1 MTLITLACS
10 HLPAMYLRQTL
21 LAQAKHIVC
30 LAGLAMLLPFIQDI
44 VGLVGAL
51 ELYPLTVFLPI
62 QMHIKQAGVLPWT
75 SKWVALQ
82 LLSMLCLSATAAG
95 CIGSAVSL
103 LQDVQGYKPFQNTR
117 SYYS

>member
-1 MTLITLACS
+1 
-10 HLPAMYLRQTL
+10 MYLRQTL

-117 SYYS
+117 SHYS